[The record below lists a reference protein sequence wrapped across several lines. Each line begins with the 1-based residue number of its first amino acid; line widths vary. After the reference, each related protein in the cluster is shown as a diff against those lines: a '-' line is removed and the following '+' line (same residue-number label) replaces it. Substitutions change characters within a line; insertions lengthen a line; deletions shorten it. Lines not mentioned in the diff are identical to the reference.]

1 MDNKLKQAKDLF
13 DKVKPRSAGSAGRES
28 AEKQRKKER
37 ILRELGAGPT
47 ISVKRVP
54 NGKMIMP
61 STESMM
67 REGEMDL
74 INYPMQGSGYKSS
87 SSPRQRAYEA
97 SNKVRLERMLK
108 EGSMG
113 QLKSGKK

>member
-1 MDNKLKQAKDLF
+1 MDKLKQAKDFF

-28 AEKQRKKER
+28 AEKQRKRDR
-37 ILRELGAGPT
+37 ILRDLGAGPT
-47 ISVKRVP
+47 ISVERIP
-54 NGKMIMP
+54 NAKMIMP

-74 INYPMQGSGYKSS
+74 VNYPKQGSGYKSS
-87 SSPRQRAYEA
+87 SSPKQRAYET
-97 SNKVRLERMLK
+97 SDKLRLERMLK

>member
-1 MDNKLKQAKDLF
+1 MDNKLKKAKDLF
-13 DKVKPRSAGSAGRES
+13 DTVKPRSKGSAGRES

-37 ILRELGAGPT
+37 ILRDLGAGPT
-47 ISVKRVP
+47 ISVGRIP

-74 INYPMQGSGYKSS
+74 INYPRKTSQ
-87 SSPRQRAYEA
+87 Q
-97 SNKVRLERMLK
+97 
-108 EGSMG
+108 
-113 QLKSGKK
+113 KSGRK

>member
-1 MDNKLKQAKDLF
+1 MDKLKQARDFF

-28 AEKQRKKER
+28 AEKQRKRDR
-37 ILRELGAGPT
+37 ILRDLGAGPT

-54 NGKMIMP
+54 NAKMIMP

-74 INYPMQGSGYKSS
+74 VNYPRNTRG
-87 SSPRQRAYEA
+87 
-97 SNKVRLERMLK
+97 
-108 EGSMG
+108 
-113 QLKSGKK
+113 GKK